1 MSDSLPER
9 PSGAARFTPASGL
22 SLTAVDEKF
31 DIPILLGLTFWCS
44 LVGILLER
52 SQILLGMLKAG
63 GSTPGAFSLVA
74 LSMGSLLL
82 NFASLLSVAL
92 IVYYLLAA
100 VRAATAAG
108 RILVIIAGLF
118 AALSILSS
126 IAGLVF
132 QATVAMFLAS
142 QLMALLATLA
152 LLLCSLRISA
162 GFLVNLLMVLPV
174 LSFLLLQVNQV
185 SFFFPY
191 LLSFLP
197 PSQTGINIAAYLLFA
212 GQLVFLLFAGEAAF
226 LAVTRSL
233 RARLPV
239 IVPAVIALLTL
250 LVSGISIVASEKA
263 RTMFFRIIEVQYI
276 LPYSLFIYPLVFA
289 FVVLTVALFLTGRLR
304 DPSANIRRLRAG
316 YAIGFIALGTF
327 TPATSN
333 EALFLLLGMT
343 LWLHLLGSDACRP
356 PRA

>member
-1 MSDSLPER
+1 MSDTLPER
-9 PSGAARFTPASGL
+9 PSRAVRFTPASGL

-152 LLLCSLRISA
+152 LLLFSLRVSA

-191 LLSFLP
+191 LLP
-197 PSQTGINIAAYLLFA
+197 ARGGINIAAYLLFA

-276 LPYSLFIYPLVFA
+276 LPYSLFIYPLVFS

-343 LWLHLLGSDACRP
+343 LWLHLLGTSREL
-356 PRA
+356 

>member
-1 MSDSLPER
+1 MSDTLPER
-9 PSGAARFTPASGL
+9 PSRAAHFTPPSGL
-22 SLTAVDEKF
+22 SLPAADETF

-44 LVGILLER
+44 LVGVILER

-63 GSTPGAFSLVA
+63 GSSQGAFSLVA

-82 NFASLLSVAL
+82 NFASLLSIAL

-100 VRAATAAG
+100 VRAASAAG
-108 RILVIIAGLF
+108 RILVVIAGLF

-126 IAGLVF
+126 VAGLVF

-152 LLLCSLRISA
+152 LLLFSLRLSA

-191 LLSFLP
+191 LLASLLP
-197 PSQTGINIAAYLLFA
+197 AQAGINVAAYLLFA

-226 LAVTRSL
+226 LAITRSL

-239 IVPAVIALLTL
+239 IVPAVIALTTL
-250 LVSGISIVASEKA
+250 LVSGISIVASERA

-276 LPYSLFIYPLVFA
+276 LPYSLFIYPLVFS

-304 DPSANIRRLRAG
+304 DPTARIRRLRAG

-343 LWLHLLGSDACRP
+343 LWLHLLGTSREL
-356 PRA
+356 